1 MILLT
6 WMGTQDE
13 GQAQSPTNCEPFD
26 MITGSPKK
34 AGTELR
40 EVAATPFGL
49 GTALRK
55 QHSPYFA
62 SHGGNFGARGD
73 SRRVLILSEIPTAHR
88 SRLPKIVF
96 NTTPASR
103 DDSC

>member
-1 MILLT
+1 
-6 WMGTQDE
+6 MGTQDE

-49 GTALRK
+49 GTAHRK

-62 SHGGNFGARGD
+62 SHGENIGMRGPSPQNLD
-73 SRRVLILSEIPTAHR
+73 SVGIPAAHR
-88 SRLPKIVF
+88 SRPPKIVF
-96 NTTPASR
+96 GTTPAFR